1 MSKSF
6 GNVVNPLDIIEQYGA
21 DALRYTLVTSGTPGQ
36 DVNLNPQRIESARNF
51 ANKIWNITRFVISKL
66 GNLPRTE
73 SSKVTAESLQT
84 AGYTLADRWILSR
97 YAHLVAEVD
106 RLMEGY
112 NFGEA
117 GRQIH
122 DFLWGEF
129 ADWYVEI
136 AKVQL
141 EGDEQRN
148 ELTRRVLFT
157 VLDGSL
163 RLLHPFMPFVTEEVW
178 QYLTEAY
185 QRPDPEPATPFAG
198 LGLRTISY
206 ATYPEPAPLVAMR
219 DEAAEADW
227 SLVQSLIVAIR
238 NVRSEY
244 KVEPAKLVAAT
255 VVAGDR
261 VDLLQAQ
268 AALISRLARVAAG
281 DLVIVSELA
290 ERPRQAASI
299 VIGSVECFLPLAGM
313 IDLAAE
319 QARLQKELAQAE
331 ADVARRTARLNNES
345 FISKAPPHVVQRER
359 EGLEAAQAALARL
372 RERLA
377 ELA

>member
-1 MSKSF
+1 
-6 GNVVNPLDIIEQYGA
+6 
-21 DALRYTLVTSGTPGQ
+21 
-36 DVNLNPQRIESARNF
+36 
-51 ANKIWNITRFVISKL
+51 
-66 GNLPRTE
+66 
-73 SSKVTAESLQT
+73 
-84 AGYTLADRWILSR
+84 
-97 YAHLVAEVD
+97 
-106 RLMEGY
+106 
-112 NFGEA
+112 
-117 GRQIH
+117 
-122 DFLWGEF
+122 
-129 ADWYVEI
+129 WYVEI